1 MDAKS
6 QISDPGLWR
15 RRAEEAR
22 GTAEQLDDAVSQKVL
37 RDIADYYEQLARLVE
52 TRNATGQPRLD

>member
-6 QISDPGLWR
+6 QINDPGLWR

-22 GTAEQLDDAVSQKVL
+22 RTAEQLDDAVSQKVL
-37 RDIADYYEQLARLVE
+37 RDIADYYEQLARHVE
-52 TRNATGQPRLD
+52 TRNGPRE

>member
-6 QISDPGLWR
+6 QINDPPLWR
-15 RRAEEAR
+15 QRAEEAR
-22 GTAEQLDDAVSQKVL
+22 RTAEQLDDAVSQKLL

-52 TRNATGQPRLD
+52 TRNTAGKPD